1 MSYSMAHHGELG
13 TAKSLARR
21 KVALG
26 VWPQTVLSSCHSAT
40 PFTMRWLRGDS
51 LAFAESQQ
59 QYNIQVFQQDA
70 IQAPSICDQEQNPWL
85 AETKSPVSST
95 TQ

>member
-1 MSYSMAHHGELG
+1 
-13 TAKSLARR
+13 
-21 KVALG
+21 
-26 VWPQTVLSSCHSAT
+26 
-40 PFTMRWLRGDS
+40 MRWLRGDS